1 MALPLLVLLGRAVGN
16 GSTPVDDWFQRGR
29 GSAARWLLFF
39 TDYRTV
45 AVLLVV
51 TVAFALYRRRWWAAL
66 VAVLTPA
73 LAVELARL
81 AKRLF
86 GRWKGDAL
94 AYPSGHTT
102 LMVVVLGMALL
113 VVGARAWLVAGSVG
127 WALLGVLGQAVT
139 YHYFTDTV
147 GGVLLGTALV
157 CIAAEIIRRAPFTGG
172 QEQRQEARPDQ
183 RDAACPE

>member
-1 MALPLLVLLGRAVGN
+1 MVALPLLLLLGWAIGD

-45 AVLLVV
+45 VVILAAAV
-51 TVAFALYRRRWWAAL
+51 AYALYRRRWPAAL
-66 VAVLTPA
+66 LAVVTPV
-73 LAVELARL
+73 LAVESARW
-81 AKRLF
+81 AKRFF
-86 GRWKGDAL
+86 GRSKGDAL

-102 LMVVVLGMALL
+102 LMVVVLGMVIL
-113 VVGARAWLVAGSVG
+113 VVGARVWLVLAAAG
-127 WALLGVLGQAVT
+127 WAVLGVLGQAVT

-157 CIAAEIIRRAPFTGG
+157 CIAAEVRNRLVRR
-172 QEQRQEARPDQ
+172 RPDH
-183 RDAACPE
+183 RDAACHG